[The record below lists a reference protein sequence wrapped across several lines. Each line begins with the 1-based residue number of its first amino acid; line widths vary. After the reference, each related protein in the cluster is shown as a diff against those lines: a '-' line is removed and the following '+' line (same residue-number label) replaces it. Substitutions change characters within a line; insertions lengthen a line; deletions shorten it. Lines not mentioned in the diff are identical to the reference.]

1 MELVAK
7 LHPLSQEDSDANNSS
22 DLETSANPVSIAWFD
37 LFLIQRVLC
46 LRCFLRLWKNI
57 RVSRKPCKQR
67 SDLVLNGQMRVQK
80 KTVLY
85 RKPCC

>member
-37 LFLIQRVLC
+37 LFLI
-46 LRCFLRLWKNI
+46 
-57 RVSRKPCKQR
+57 
-67 SDLVLNGQMRVQK
+67 LVFVRYETLGL
-80 KTVLY
+80 KTVQDFLINLGI
-85 RKPCC
+85 KPLIYWE

>member
-37 LFLIQRVLC
+37 LFLI
-46 LRCFLRLWKNI
+46 
-57 RVSRKPCKQR
+57 
-67 SDLVLNGQMRVQK
+67 LVFVRYPV
-80 KTVLY
+80 
-85 RKPCC
+85 